1 MCVCM
6 GSLFIYLPKLST
18 FVIVHISQMRKMR
31 FIKTKQLAHSHL
43 GNAEPAFEVGSLSKT
58 SWAVNESGS
67 L

>member
-6 GSLFIYLPKLST
+6 GSLFIYLPKLSI

-31 FIKTKQLAHSHL
+31 FIKMKQFAHCHL
-43 GNAEPAFEVGSLSKT
+43 GNAEPTSEVGSLSKT
-58 SWAVNESGS
+58 SWAVSESGS